1 MGNKNILGC
10 IESNDNQKEDEEYKK
25 LKTEEN
31 EILNKISI
39 TEDDYPKDACIK
51 KKSDTSLR
59 RGVAI
64 STTKCLPQIKPNS
77 IIPISINKA
86 ILVGEGNKNIYDK
99 YEISDNE
106 KDKLGEGTFGT
117 VIKAKHKLTGEL
129 VAIKILRKNNLI
141 FNEDLK
147 KEAIILRGLDHPNI
161 IKIFELY
168 DTETDFYI
176 VQELCSGGDLFTKIH
191 EEGGQSEI
199 TTGIIIFQILSA
211 VNYLHERNL
220 MHRDLKLENILIDD
234 SKYSNNIYVKI
245 IDFGTAKF
253 YNKNKENEVI
263 GTPFYIAPE
272 VLKGEYTEKCDSWSI
287 GVILYSIL
295 SGKLPFG
302 GTSKLEVYSN
312 IKSGLYD
319 MTIYPLNVV
328 SKEIKDLIKN
338 LLLLNPDKRISVKDA
353 LEHKFFK
360 KFKIKEKL
368 SKLTTDKLKIL
379 LNNIRNYNPQLILQ
393 QTTIAYLVHHYPQLT
408 YVNEANSLFLK
419 LDDNNDGVISK
430 SEFVNGLKELF
441 KEQNENIDEKFLEN
455 EYHFL
460 DVDHSNSIDYEE
472 FLRAAVDKKLLLE
485 EKFLKFA
492 FDYFDVDKNGQI
504 TLKEL
509 KKIFK
514 ESSDFPE
521 EEFNKCLK
529 DSDLDSDGQINY
541 NEFSNMMKHILA

>member
-10 IESNDNQKEDEEYKK
+10 IESNDNKKEEEEYNSV
-25 LKTEEN
+25 KTN
-31 EILNKISI
+31 PDQILNKI
-39 TEDDYPKDACIK
+39 TEEDYPKESFIT
-51 KKSDTSLR
+51 KKSDTTLR
-59 RGVAI
+59 RGAAI
-64 STTKCLPQIKPNS
+64 STSKHLPQIKPNS
-77 IIPISINKA
+77 IIPVSIDKA
-86 ILVGEGNKNIYDK
+86 ILVGEGNNNIYDK

-141 FNEDLK
+141 FKEDLK
-147 KEAIILRGLDHPNI
+147 NEALILRGLDHPNI

-176 VQELCSGGDLFTKIH
+176 VQELCNGGDLFCKIH

-211 VNYLHERNL
+211 VNYLHERKL

-234 SKYSNNIYVKI
+234 SKYSNNIYIKI

-253 YNKNKENEVI
+253 YSKNKENEII

-272 VLKGEYTEKCDSWSI
+272 VLKGNYTEKCDSWSI
-287 GVILYSIL
+287 GVILYTIL

-319 MTIYPLNVV
+319 MTIYPFNIV

-338 LLLLNPDKRISVKDA
+338 LLLLNPDKRISVKEA
-353 LEHKFFK
+353 LEHNFFK

-379 LNNIRNYNPQLILQ
+379 LNNIKNYNPQLVLQ
-393 QTTIAYLVHHYPQLT
+393 QTTIAYLVHNYPQLT

-441 KEQNENIDEKFLEN
+441 KEQNENIDDTFLEN

-472 FLRAAVDKKLLLE
+472 FLRAAIDKKLLLE

-492 FDYFDVDKNGQI
+492 FEYFDVDKNGQI

-521 EEFNKCLK
+521 EEFNKCLQ
-529 DSDLDSDGQINY
+529 DSDLDFDGQINY
-541 NEFSNMMKHILA
+541 DEFCNMMKRILA

>member
-10 IESNDNQKEDEEYKK
+10 IESNDNKKEEEEYNSA
-25 LKTEEN
+25 KTN
-31 EILNKISI
+31 PDQILNKI
-39 TEDDYPKDACIK
+39 TEEDYPKESFIT
-51 KKSDTSLR
+51 KKSDTTLR
-59 RGVAI
+59 RGAAI
-64 STTKCLPQIKPNS
+64 STSKHLPQIKPNS
-77 IIPISINKA
+77 IIPVSIDKA
-86 ILVGEGNKNIYDK
+86 ILVGEGNNNIYDK

-141 FNEDLK
+141 FKEDLK
-147 KEAIILRGLDHPNI
+147 NEALILRGLDHPNI

-176 VQELCSGGDLFTKIH
+176 VQELCNGGDLFCKIH

-211 VNYLHERNL
+211 VNYLHERKL

-234 SKYSNNIYVKI
+234 SKYSNNIYIKI

-253 YNKNKENEVI
+253 YSKNKENEII

-272 VLKGEYTEKCDSWSI
+272 VLKGNYTEKCDSWSI
-287 GVILYSIL
+287 GVILYTIL

-319 MTIYPLNVV
+319 MTIYPFNIV

-338 LLLLNPDKRISVKDA
+338 LLLLNPDKRISVKEA
-353 LEHKFFK
+353 LEHNFFK

-379 LNNIRNYNPQLILQ
+379 LNNIKNYNPQLVLQ
-393 QTTIAYLVHHYPQLT
+393 QTTIAYLVHNYPQLT

-441 KEQNENIDEKFLEN
+441 KEQNENIDDTFLEN

-472 FLRAAVDKKLLLE
+472 FLRAAIDKKLLLE

-492 FDYFDVDKNGQI
+492 FEYFDVDKNGQI

-521 EEFNKCLK
+521 EEFNKCLQ
-529 DSDLDSDGQINY
+529 DSDLDFDGQINY
-541 NEFSNMMKHILA
+541 DEFCNMMKRILA

>member
-10 IESNDNQKEDEEYKK
+10 IESNDNKKEEEEYNSA
-25 LKTEEN
+25 KTN
-31 EILNKISI
+31 PDQILNKI
-39 TEDDYPKDACIK
+39 TEEDYPKESFIT
-51 KKSDTSLR
+51 KKSDTTLR
-59 RGVAI
+59 RGAAI
-64 STTKCLPQIKPNS
+64 STSKHLPQIKPNS
-77 IIPISINKA
+77 IIPVSIDKA
-86 ILVGEGNKNIYDK
+86 ILVGEGNNNIYDK

-117 VIKAKHKLTGEL
+117 VIKAKHKLTGEF

-141 FNEDLK
+141 FKEDLK
-147 KEAIILRGLDHPNI
+147 NEALILRGLDHPNI

-176 VQELCSGGDLFTKIH
+176 VQELCNGGDLFCKIH

-211 VNYLHERNL
+211 VNYLHERKL

-234 SKYSNNIYVKI
+234 SKYSNNIYIKI

-253 YNKNKENEVI
+253 YSKNKENEII

-272 VLKGEYTEKCDSWSI
+272 VLKGNYTEKCDSWSI
-287 GVILYSIL
+287 GVILYTIL
-295 SGKLPFG
+295 TGKLPFG

-319 MTIYPLNVV
+319 MTIYPFNIV

-338 LLLLNPDKRISVKDA
+338 LLLLNPDKRISVKEA
-353 LEHKFFK
+353 LEHNFFK

-379 LNNIRNYNPQLILQ
+379 LNNIKNYNPQLVLQ
-393 QTTIAYLVHHYPQLT
+393 QTTIAYLVHNYPQLT

-441 KEQNENIDEKFLEN
+441 KEQNENIDDTFLEN

-472 FLRAAVDKKLLLE
+472 FLRAAIDKKLLLE

-492 FDYFDVDKNGQI
+492 FEYFDVDKNGQI

-521 EEFNKCLK
+521 EEFNKCLQ
-529 DSDLDSDGQINY
+529 DSDLDFDGQINY
-541 NEFSNMMKHILA
+541 DEFCNMMKRILA